1 MHGGRVISDGV
12 LPSEEK
18 PGWVLDHVVA
28 LVRIPGDDRGGKN
41 VVVVAAC
48 TR

>member
-1 MHGGRVISDGV
+1 MHSGWIIPDGM
-12 LPSEEK
+12 LPTKEDA
-18 PGWVLDHVVA
+18 GWVLDHVVA

>member
-18 PGWVLDHVVA
+18 PGWVLDHVVVLA
-28 LVRIPGDDRGGKN
+28 RVAGDHRGGQN
-41 VVVVAAC
+41 VVIV